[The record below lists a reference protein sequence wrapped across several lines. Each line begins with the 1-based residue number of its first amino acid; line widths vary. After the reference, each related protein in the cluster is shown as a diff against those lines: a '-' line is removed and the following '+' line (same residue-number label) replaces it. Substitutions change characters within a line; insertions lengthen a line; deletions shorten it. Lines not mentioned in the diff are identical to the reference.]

1 MFGLLSATNQPPR
14 QVVKS
19 FTGARHDHTLL
30 RFVPGKGV
38 VSAIAWEHRKTPMF
52 RSREKIMTDESAQ
65 QKFDLYLS
73 AESEFL
79 IDGMVRSGRFGSATE
94 AVLLAV
100 ELGIQKLAEDETAGF
115 SSGDD
120 E

>member
-1 MFGLLSATNQPPR
+1 
-14 QVVKS
+14 VVKA
-19 FTGARHDHTLL
+19 FTGARHEHTELCL
-30 RFVPGKGV
+30 VLGKGV
-38 VSAIAWEHRKTPMF
+38 TRAIAWEHRKTPMF

-100 ELGIQKLAEDETAGF
+100 ELGVQKLAEDETAGF